1 MSIDDLPPMVTC
13 RDLVLSHVQ
22 RLLQNRLKTGS
33 DAPISDSECA
43 ELVQQLQATSQDD
56 SRELSRSR
64 IDAIF
69 RDRFAN
75 VVATTDISDPAFQ
88 EAWLIIDIAT
98 IMTDHQCSEPAL
110 NFYLIE
116 ELLDSQGIEGCK
128 RVFDYL
134 EPRMDRMIASYPREK
149 GLVILRCS
157 NELLRRLS
165 RAEDTVFCGRVFIY
179 MFQCFPLGEKS
190 SVNLRGFFHTDN
202 ITTFDAS
209 PNKSEDAIKPM
220 EIDTEPAPPA
230 SDAQTPA
237 SNAPDSDT
245 ISKTGRSTP
254 LPRTSKQEPKAAEE
268 PPPDLDTLYPKFW
281 SLQQIF
287 CSPTRLFET
296 PVMTEFRENIALTLS
311 CFKSIS
317 TSTSSSA
324 TTGPKPTTG
333 AKRKHSEISN
343 TTTPFNSKYLT
354 NRDLFDLEIHDLA
367 FRRHILVQSLIM
379 LDFLLSLTPTAK
391 SKVDDL
397 VNMAVQPKT
406 DGETEEERDKKVQPN
421 RPVLFT
427 YTISPDDEKW
437 CATTRAQICSYL
449 QSQGSGN
456 EGRMYTRMVETVLS
470 RDKNWVRWKN
480 ESCPL
485 IKRNPLDAN
494 TYVEAQ
500 KTLLDIAKSANR
512 HMPTPMGASD
522 FSFLNEKSSMEDL
535 KCPSQ
540 RFKVPSLQQYYDQ
553 AMNDELDLEMASD
566 DAEKRDIEERK
577 AGKVWRA
584 MRASVLEGRRVGLCE
599 KLRKVDEKESAVN
612 GDAKKEPVFGEVW
625 NLKALIGEEDEVK
638 EEGANGDE
646 PDAAATPMA
655 GTPLPGSDAPEQTE
669 QEGAAQP
676 PPSPKPEH
684 IADAPTAEEATPTP
698 TVNLD
703 GTMEDSTLPDATAPA
718 EGEPLQSGEVEAGA
732 TETVVAEIVASID
745 PEESIAEVEEGA
757 VEDEEMG
764 DFAPGDI
771 DD

>member
-13 RDLVLSHVQ
+13 RELVLSHVQ

-33 DAPISDSECA
+33 DAPISDSECT
-43 ELVQQLQATSQDD
+43 ELIQQLQANSQDE

-88 EAWLIIDIAT
+88 EAWVIIDIAT
-98 IMTDHQCSEPAL
+98 VMTDHQCSEPAL

-134 EPRMDRMIASYPREK
+134 EPRMDRMIATYPREK

-209 PNKSEDAIKPM
+209 PSKSEDAIKPM

-230 SDAQTPA
+230 SGAQTPA
-237 SNAPDSDT
+237 STAPESDT

-254 LPRTSKQEPKAAEE
+254 LPRTSKQEPKAPEE

-281 SLQQIF
+281 SLQSIF
-287 CSPTRLFET
+287 CSPTRLFES

-317 TSTSSSA
+317 TSTSSTA

-333 AKRKHSEISN
+333 TKRKHSEISN

-391 SKVDDL
+391 SKIDDL
-397 VNMAVQPKT
+397 LNVPPSKP
-406 DGETEEERDKKVQPN
+406 ETEAEEDKDKKVQPN

-427 YTISPDDEKW
+427 YTLSPDDEKW
-437 CATTRAQICSYL
+437 CTTTRAQICSYL

-480 ESCPL
+480 ESCPV
-485 IKRNPLDAN
+485 IKRNPLDAG

-500 KTLLDIAKSANR
+500 KTLLDIAKNANR

-535 KCPSQ
+535 KRPSQ
-540 RFKVPSLQQYYDQ
+540 RFKVPTLQQYYDQ
-553 AMNDELDLEMASD
+553 AMNDELDMDFATT
-566 DAEKRDIEERK
+566 DADKKEIEERK
-577 AGKVWRA
+577 AGRVWRA
-584 MRASVLEGRRVGLCE
+584 MRASVIDGRRLGLCE
-599 KLRKVDEKESAVN
+599 KLRKVDEKESAN

-638 EEGANGDE
+638 ESEEGANGDG
-646 PDAAATPMA
+646 DAAA
-655 GTPLPGSDAPEQTE
+655 TPLPGSDAPQ
-669 QEGAAQP
+669 QEDEAEQP

-698 TVNLD
+698 VVNVD
-703 GTMEDSTLPDATAPA
+703 GAMEDVALPDATAA
-718 EGEPLQSGEVEAGA
+718 ETEAGEVEAGA
-732 TETVVAEIVASID
+732 TESVVAEIVASVD
-745 PEESIAEVEEGA
+745 PEEGIAEVEEGA

-764 DFAPGDI
+764 DFAPGGI